1 MARKETIQTTEEYE
15 YTAVFTQDLQDGG
28 FVVTFPALPG
38 CVTQGDTLDEA
49 REMAEDALATYL
61 DGLRHLNRP
70 IPTEPAT
77 VVPSPIIERIRTSL
91 KPA

>member
-38 CVTQGDTLDEA
+38 CVTQGDTLEEA
-49 REMAEDALATYL
+49 RAMAVDALEAYL
-61 DGLRHLNRP
+61 DSFRQLKEP

-77 VVPSPIIERIRTSL
+77 LSAAPIVERVRASL
-91 KPA
+91 KMA